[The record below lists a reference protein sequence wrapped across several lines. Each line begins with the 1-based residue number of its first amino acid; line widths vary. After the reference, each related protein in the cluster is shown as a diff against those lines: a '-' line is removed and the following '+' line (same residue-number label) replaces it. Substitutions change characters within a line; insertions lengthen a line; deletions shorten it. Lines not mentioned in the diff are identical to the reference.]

1 MAEEKKK
8 KEKKPTAVKRIFQ
21 SERRNQKNKE
31 FKSSAKTAIKDY
43 KKAIEDK
50 ETKEVIAK
58 KLNLVNSLM
67 DKAVKKKIL
76 KKNKV
81 NRVKSQLSSIA

>member
-8 KEKKPTAVKRIFQ
+8 KQRKPTAVKRNLQ
-21 SERRNQKNKE
+21 SEKRNQKNKE

-50 ETKEVIAK
+50 EAKEVISK

-67 DKAVKKKIL
+67 DKAVKKKIY